1 MRLDC
6 FISTDY
12 ALLFLNSGAFKLIIF
27 FSYCKVKSYYS
38 LACSSS
44 QEKEKVTT
52 GLVLC
57 VLLNSEYLTLPPKLQ
72 FEGSPVPK
80 LRKSSSFTPS
90 IKFCE
95 FFGQNSLPDVANE
108 EFHDDFFVEKGT
120 RR

>member
-27 FSYCKVKSYYS
+27 FLYFKVKSYYS

-44 QEKEKVTT
+44 EEKEKVTT

-57 VLLNSEYLTLPPKLQ
+57 VLLNSESISLCHPNFNLRDPRSLNLENHPRSHPP
-72 FEGSPVPK
+72 
-80 LRKSSSFTPS
+80 
-90 IKFCE
+90 
-95 FFGQNSLPDVANE
+95 
-108 EFHDDFFVEKGT
+108 
-120 RR
+120 